1 MNALFAFTK
10 KEWLET
16 IRSGKFVILTILFFL
31 FGIMNPAIA
40 KLTPWMMEFMA
51 ESLSETGLI
60 VTQVQVDALVSWTQ
74 FFKNIPIALIAF
86 VLIYSGI
93 FTREYQSGTL
103 VLVLTKGLSRSKTVL
118 AKTAVM
124 LAVWSFCYWLCFAV
138 TYGYNMYFWDNGI
151 AHNLFAAVGFWW
163 LFGVWI
169 ISLTIFFS
177 TVCQNTAGVLAGTG
191 GTALAAYVLG
201 ILPLVK
207 EYTPAKLLNTS
218 VLLAGTTEP
227 AMYGK
232 AAVLTV
238 VLSAGGIL
246 AGIAFMDRRQI

>member
-1 MNALFAFTK
+1 MNALLAFTK
-10 KEWLET
+10 KEWLEAA
-16 IRSGKFVILTILFFL
+16 RSGKLVLLTILFIL

-60 VTQVQVDALVSWTQ
+60 VTQIQVDALVSWTQ

-93 FTREYQSGTL
+93 FTKEYQSGTL
-103 VLVLTKGLSRSKTVL
+103 VLVLTKGLSRSKAVL
-118 AKTAVM
+118 AKTAMM

-151 AHNLFAAVGFWW
+151 ACNLLAAVGCWW
-163 LFGVWI
+163 LFGVWV
-169 ISLTIFFS
+169 ISLTVFFS
-177 TVCQNTAGVLAGTG
+177 TVFRNTAGVLAGTG
-191 GTALAAYVLG
+191 GVALIAYLLG
-201 ILPLVK
+201 IFPLVK
-207 EYTPAKLLNTS
+207 EYTPAKLLNAAF
-218 VLLAGTTEP
+218 LLSGTAEP

-232 AAVLTV
+232 AVALTA

-246 AGIAFMDRRQI
+246 MGIVSMNHRQI